1 VHQAKAYPSTSGP
14 IDAGWCAMKKIL
26 VAIVI
31 STVALFACGGGGGNP
46 YGGGGNAPAPSAAP
60 TY

>member
-1 VHQAKAYPSTSGP
+1 
-14 IDAGWCAMKKIL
+14 M
-26 VAIVI
+26 
-31 STVALFACGGGGGNP
+31 ALFACGGGGGNP

>member
-1 VHQAKAYPSTSGP
+1 MRTFFLATLIA
-14 IDAGWCAMKKIL
+14 AM
-26 VAIVI
+26 
-31 STVALFACGGGGGNP
+31 ALFACGGGGGNP